1 MALKK
6 YFLSVDLVIDGK
18 PVTVSLAEF
27 DLMALEKYTSFCNNP
42 DDLLMYMPNDE
53 PFFVKNYLSTY
64 IKRPITIDDDPFSIR
79 TSKSKR
85 AKVMDKLTILTNHL
99 QLLAEL
105 AADLQEQIASAQD
118 GAKEKS
124 LNQIMGSLYGLSTTA
139 EHIKN
144 IYETMVLVHRK

>member
-1 MALKK
+1 
-6 YFLSVDLVIDGK
+6 
-18 PVTVSLAEF
+18 
-27 DLMALEKYTSFCNNP
+27 
-42 DDLLMYMPNDE
+42 
-53 PFFVKNYLSTY
+53 
-64 IKRPITIDDDPFSIR
+64 
-79 TSKSKR
+79 
-85 AKVMDKLTILTNHL
+85 MDKLTILTNHL

-105 AADLQEQIASAQD
+105 AGDLHEQIASAQD

>member
-1 MALKK
+1 MILFSCHFIEFPEQKPGV
-6 YFLSVDLVIDGK
+6 LDLARISNAYYKGGARQR
-18 PVTVSLAEF
+18 L
-27 DLMALEKYTSFCNNP
+27 
-42 DDLLMYMPNDE
+42 
-53 PFFVKNYLSTY
+53 
-64 IKRPITIDDDPFSIR
+64 R
-79 TSKSKR
+79 SKSKR

-139 EHIKN
+139 EHIQN
-144 IYETMVLVHRK
+144 IYETMLLVHRK

>member
-1 MALKK
+1 
-6 YFLSVDLVIDGK
+6 
-18 PVTVSLAEF
+18 
-27 DLMALEKYTSFCNNP
+27 
-42 DDLLMYMPNDE
+42 
-53 PFFVKNYLSTY
+53 
-64 IKRPITIDDDPFSIR
+64 
-79 TSKSKR
+79 
-85 AKVMDKLTILTNHL
+85 MDKLTILTNDL

-105 AADLQEQIASAQD
+105 AGDLQEQIASAQD